1 MTRDFHWPH
10 LIDLGVVGFCH
21 FQPHQVQF
29 TRAALRSP
37 SAMDQ
42 LQLFLGAVRLS
53 FVLYV
58 FLRLCLLLSGDVE
71 LNPGP
76 TIDDQPDLS
85 LLVEWLE
92 PLADWQ
98 TFGLLLPGVTQQDIT
113 TIEEFH
119 TSTGQEKIG
128 LFSKWLRNYPKATW
142 KDVLDAL
149 YRKEEHKLVDTIE
162 NHLCGK
168 VNSP

>member
-1 MTRDFHWPH
+1 MIRDFHWPH

-29 TRAALRSP
+29 TRAALRSR

-42 LQLFLGAVRLS
+42 FRLFLGAVRLS

-92 PLADWQ
+92 PLVDWQ

-113 TIEEFH
+113 TIEEFD
-119 TSTGQEKIG
+119 TSTVQGKIG

-142 KDVLDAL
+142 RDVLDAL

-162 NHLCGK
+162 NHLGK
-168 VNSP
+168 